1 MPWILI
7 TYFNVFFIIV
17 QFQKKFNINNFYIN
31 YWAWKCFIM
40 IYTIEEIKN
49 TAIPI
54 VEEYGVVRLSIFGS
68 YARGEANDDSDLD
81 FLIDKGNLRGLI
93 QYYSLVQKLEDAF
106 NCHVDLITMGVS
118 NRDFLKRIQKEE
130 LVIYER

>member
-1 MPWILI
+1 
-7 TYFNVFFIIV
+7 
-17 QFQKKFNINNFYIN
+17 
-31 YWAWKCFIM
+31 M

-54 VEEYGVVRLSIFGS
+54 VEEYGVLRLSIFGS

-81 FLIDKGNLRGLI
+81 FLIDKGELRGLI
-93 QYYSLVQKLEDAF
+93 QYCSLVQKLEEAF

-118 NRDFLKRIQKEE
+118 DQDFLKRIQNEE

>member
-1 MPWILI
+1 
-7 TYFNVFFIIV
+7 
-17 QFQKKFNINNFYIN
+17 
-31 YWAWKCFIM
+31 M

-54 VEEYGVVRLSIFGS
+54 VVEYGVVKLSIFGS
-68 YARGEANDDSDLD
+68 YARGEANDESDLD
-81 FLIDKGNLRGLI
+81 FLIDKGELTGLI
-93 QYYSLVQKLEDAF
+93 QYYALVRKLEEAF

-118 NRDFLKRIQKEE
+118 DRDFLKRIQSEE